1 MTSKPKA
8 KYVKSINSNGLNSH
22 TETKVFQMGIT
33 RSWMQVIPK
42 TKSITKL
49 KIKAW
54 TKIDHKNTK
63 RKQGC
68 HFNIKGD

>member
-1 MTSKPKA
+1 
-8 KYVKSINSNGLNSH
+8 
-22 TETKVFQMGIT
+22 MGIT
-33 RSWMQVIPK
+33 SSWMQVIPK